1 MSPVFVKGEP
11 RYVFVRPTVHFLIF
25 RLSLTPSL
33 PWLLYGYAGWRGRDG
48 TEQEGT
54 GPTQVAKA
62 TGSTRAAAASR
73 EGPVRMLLF
82 FVIVSLLSSFLHFT
96 LLLFRLFL
104 FRQVKQQAGHERK
117 APDGRNAADGANGY
131 AFFYVFAL
139 STLLFYS
146 YHSSSFPI
154 ISFFSGV

>member
-1 MSPVFVKGEP
+1 MGGALSLASLRWFLCPP
-11 RYVFVRPTVHFLIF
+11 LIRNNHFS
-25 RLSLTPSL
+25 LSLTPSL
-33 PWLLYGYAGWRGRDG
+33 PCLLYGYTGLPGWNG
-48 TEQEGT
+48 TEQEET
-54 GPTQVAKA
+54 GLTQAA
-62 TGSTRAAAASR
+62 ETTGSTRAATATR
-73 EGPVRMLLF
+73 KGPVRMLLF

-139 STLLFYS
+139 STY
-146 YHSSSFPI
+146 
-154 ISFFSGV
+154 